1 MTTCLSPSVAF
12 DDPDH
17 NCPPWV
23 RLSWPRSLGSLAA
36 QSDMK
41 KYHYCAEVGGK
52 LIDCP
57 DIPRLAR
64 ETGLDRHA
72 LRLVFKRHGVEGRAV
87 DGILVWRVVE

>member
-1 MTTCLSPSVAF
+1 MTTCLAPSSNDTRHA
-12 DDPDH
+12 
-17 NCPPWV
+17 CPIYN
-23 RLSWPRSLGSLAA
+23 RLTLNMGIGKLAA

-41 KYHYCAEVGGK
+41 KYHYCAEMGGIV
-52 LIDCP
+52 IDCP

-72 LRLVFKRHGVEGRAV
+72 LRLVFKRHGAEGRAV